1 MILNLETSGIVL
13 AGHWN
18 RMIFTPEWVAT
29 NLFHEPMIEAEISM
43 LPGFPAVYRHRYV
56 LLEASSVRI
65 VLRPKFNNARSLGA
79 AEEMATAVLT
89 ALPNTPLAGV
99 GINFVFVER
108 NPPVEMVEIFNLR
121 DAGAVARA
129 QMDAPETKLV
139 RKLVGEHGV
148 MNFSLGYDTQAVTIE
163 INYHTETPGPSAV
176 ANQTALAAVAGR
188 VVTLRDAALRFLHDT
203 YGLRLE
209 DGDGDE

>member
-1 MILNLETSGIVL
+1 MILNVETTGIVL

-65 VLRPKFNNARSLGA
+65 LIRPKFNTDRSLGV
-79 AEEMATAVLT
+79 AEDMATTVLT
-89 ALPNTPLAGV
+89 ALPNTPLLGV
-99 GINFVFVER
+99 GINFAFVER
-108 NPPVEMVEIFNLR
+108 NPSVEMVELFNLR

-129 QMDAPETKLV
+129 EMEVPETKLV

-148 MNFSLGYDTQAVTIE
+148 MNFSLGYDTPAITIE
-163 INYHTETPGPSAV
+163 INYHTETPGSSAA
-176 ANQTALAAVAGR
+176 ANQIARTAVAGR
-188 VVTLRDAALRFLHDT
+188 VVRLRDAAVRFLHDT

-209 DGDGDE
+209 NGDGDE